1 MEGRCLKVKNEC
13 KIMEDLENESYEN
26 GARKA
31 ALDVAVRYY
40 RKGLISI
47 EKAAEDAGMRRE
59 DFAIEVAKT
68 SSYANT
74 SGRPALLCK

>member
-1 MEGRCLKVKNEC
+1 MSLGRKVLEMKNEC
-13 KIMEDLENESYEN
+13 KIMEDLKKESYES

-59 DFAIEVAKT
+59 DFAIEVAKI
-68 SSYANT
+68 SSY
-74 SGRPALLCK
+74 